1 MADVETVVEPE
12 QESNVETPA
21 PVQDQA
27 EEIPA
32 EVVAEVPPEDDG
44 ALGKRKPEDDPQTED
59 EPPSKRASNWDA
71 PPAEE
76 NGAQPEMDAP
86 PAEEVAAPVMQ
97 VSQDITEYVPC
108 PPTMVGRVIGKGGE
122 TIKALEA
129 QNGARIQIDQETKQ
143 ITITG
148 SVSAVASTVR
158 AVTELLDAPAETQTI
173 APEASD
179 AIDCPPGLVGRIIGR
194 GGETIKGLQAASMA
208 TISIDQ
214 NFPDGHPRKIHISGG
229 AAAVANGRKLV
240 LDLLEGGPSTAA
252 QLLGS
257 QFGPGVSM
265 DCPKEMVGRV
275 IGRGGETIKGLQQ
288 HSGAKIQID
297 QTGNPCKV
305 TMAGPPQA
313 VAEAQRMINDIIN
326 GGDGGLGGGGRGGY
340 GGGGGYPQQGG
351 YGAPAGYG
359 YPQQGYGAP
368 GGYMPQ
374 PQAGY
379 GGYPQQGYGGYAAPQ
394 QGGAQQAYGQ
404 NMGYQQHYAQPAAD
418 TSAWQGL
425 QDGEGRTYYY
435 NSQTGVSQWEK
446 PEGFP

>member
-21 PVQDQA
+21 PEQDQA
-27 EEIPA
+27 EEISA
-32 EVVAEVPPEDDG
+32 EVVAEVPAEDDG
-44 ALGKRKPEDDPQTED
+44 ALGKRKPEDDPETED

-86 PAEEVAAPVMQ
+86 PAEEVAAPVAVMQ
-97 VSQDITEYVPC
+97 VAQDITEYVPC

-173 APEASD
+173 APEASE

-257 QFGPGVSM
+257 QFGPGISM

-326 GGDGGLGGGGRGGY
+326 GGDGGF

-404 NMGYQQHYAQPAAD
+404 NMGYQQSYAQPAAD

>member
-1 MADVETVVEPE
+1 
-12 QESNVETPA
+12 VETPA

-265 DCPKEMVGRV
+265 DCPMRWW
-275 IGRGGETIKGLQQ
+275 
-288 HSGAKIQID
+288 
-297 QTGNPCKV
+297 
-305 TMAGPPQA
+305 
-313 VAEAQRMINDIIN
+313 
-326 GGDGGLGGGGRGGY
+326 
-340 GGGGGYPQQGG
+340 
-351 YGAPAGYG
+351 
-359 YPQQGYGAP
+359 
-368 GGYMPQ
+368 
-374 PQAGY
+374 
-379 GGYPQQGYGGYAAPQ
+379 AA
-394 QGGAQQAYGQ
+394 
-404 NMGYQQHYAQPAAD
+404 
-418 TSAWQGL
+418 
-425 QDGEGRTYYY
+425 
-435 NSQTGVSQWEK
+435 
-446 PEGFP
+446 